1 MGALKKADKGSGWT
15 LLGQTFPTLVMIQD
29 QYESDDAYKMKL
41 QSMVIKS
48 FEGKHFTIEA
58 EGAAK

>member
-1 MGALKKADKGSGWT
+1 MVVQELLWLLSG
-15 LLGQTFPTLVMIQD
+15 MIQD

-41 QSMVIKS
+41 QGMVIKS

-58 EGAAK
+58 EGAAKN